1 MWTGWTGWTMDCLQY
16 VVGRSRCAC
25 GLGPASTIAV
35 GTYSRQESSR
45 AGPAV
50 ARAARR
56 ADLVSSGRPFVC
68 RLVFFA
74 CDHQVASAFP
84 YAPAPASTMQSGRI
98 LDVLSV

>member
-1 MWTGWTGWTMDCLQY
+1 MDWVDWVDYGLLA
-16 VVGRSRCAC
+16 VGRSRWCAC
-25 GLGPASTIAV
+25 RPGSCPIAV